1 MAIMNKMSDTFFR
14 KLFFWGALWNIS
26 AALTGLF
33 FYNFQFS
40 LFFGPESLIDNFY
53 QVLAFK
59 MSMLAIL
66 LFGIGYYIVSK
77 ELTLNRAIVWLGM
90 IGKIVLFFIFTYYF
104 IEGKATF
111 VAFMVFFGDFIWAI
125 LFAMFLYQ
133 TREEVKFNNLIG

>member
-26 AALTGLF
+26 AALTGLC

-125 LFAMFLYQ
+125 LFAIFLYQ